1 MNKYLSRQFSI
12 VSLTCIIIIAV
23 ILGLLYRFIAIN
35 QLTQQVSNA
44 NIHLT
49 EIIANTVLAD
59 AKELLSKN
67 RIPTTHWPILKISR
81 ANRLDKVIKKLSNHQ
96 AITKIKLF
104 NLDGHILFSTQK
116 DEIGTSDHINDNFLS
131 AKRGE
136 PSTERKF
143 KKQLIGLDGK
153 TILLNRELVSSY
165 IPLRNTET
173 GEVIGVFEMYT
184 DATNEINEIQKT
196 EYVVHGAVTLLLFSL
211 YLFLSF
217 YIRKAGIEL
226 TANEKQLEINNQKI
240 LHFLTNFDEM
250 TELPNRNSFF
260 DDLDMLVTRNTDDSK
275 FFSVLIINI
284 DRMDWLNSYG
294 VGFGNKVIIKTADYL
309 KTLLRD
315 EDRLYRIDGSEFG
328 IILQTVSDT
337 KQVEIIANRFQ
348 ENLKDPVMIDDR
360 DIHLSLSLGI
370 SSFPNDTQSKDDL
383 IAYASSAM
391 HRAKAI
397 GGNNYMLY
405 SPDIIRKTMQR
416 YEMEIDLRQ
425 ALNKGEFEVYYQP
438 KIDIKQVRVV
448 GAEALIRWNHPEK
461 GLVVPDEF
469 IPLLESTGQIIP
481 VGQWIMEQAC
491 IQCKRWHA
499 LGYTD
504 MSIAV
509 NISAKQFISDLLIHT
524 KQALSNSDLSPEYLE
539 LEITESILAKDASK
553 AIEILSIIKQNGIK
567 LSIDDFG
574 TGYSSLNY
582 LASFPVDYL
591 KVDRSFINDITT
603 NKRNASITETIIAM
617 SKALEMSVIVEG
629 IETEDQLEYVRN
641 MHCELA
647 QGYLFSKPV
656 PEEEFI
662 KLLEIRNHQLQKSG

>member
-1 MNKYLSRQFSI
+1 MNKHLSRQFSI
-12 VSLTCIIIIAV
+12 VSLTSIIIIAV
-23 ILGLLYRFIAIN
+23 IIGLLYRFIATN
-35 QLTQQVSNA
+35 QVIQQVSNA

-49 EIIANTVLAD
+49 EIIANTILVD
-59 AKELLSKN
+59 TKELLDMN
-67 RIPTTHWPILKISR
+67 PIPSTQWPILKISR
-81 ANRLDKVIKKLSNHQ
+81 KNRLAKEIKRLSNHQ
-96 AITKIKLF
+96 TITKIKLF
-104 NLDGHILFSTQK
+104 NLDGYVVFSTK
-116 DEIGTSDHINDNFLS
+116 KEELGTKVKIDDNFLS
-131 AKRGE
+131 AKEGK

-143 KKQLIGLDGK
+143 KKQLTGLNGK
-153 TILLNRELVSSY
+153 TTFYNRELFSSY
-165 IPLRNTET
+165 VPVKNNET
-173 GEVIGVFEMYT
+173 GEVIGVFEMYSDAT
-184 DATNEINEIQKT
+184 DAINAIQKT
-196 EYVVHGAVTLLLFSL
+196 EYMIYGSVTILLSLL
-211 YLFLSF
+211 YLFLYF
-217 YIRKAGIEL
+217 YIRKVGVTLIE
-226 TANEKQLEINNQKI
+226 NEKQLEITNQKI

-250 TELPNRNSFF
+250 TELPNRSSFN
-260 DDLDMLVTRNTDDSK
+260 DDLDILVTKHADNSQ
-275 FFSVLIINI
+275 FFAVLIINI

-294 VGFGNKVIIKTADYL
+294 VGFGNKVIIKTANHL
-309 KTLLRD
+309 NTLLRD

-337 KQVEIIANRFQ
+337 KQVEIIAERFQ
-348 ENLKDPVMIDDR
+348 ENFKEPVRISDR

-370 SSFPNDTQSKDDL
+370 SSFPDNTQNKDDL

-405 SPDIIRKTMQR
+405 SPDIIRKTMQL
-416 YEMEIDLRQ
+416 YEMEISLRQ
-425 ALNKGEFEVYYQP
+425 ALNKGQFEVYYQP
-438 KIDIKQVRVV
+438 KVNITQTRVV
-448 GAEALIRWNHPEK
+448 GAEALIRWNHPER
-461 GLVVPDEF
+461 GLVNPDEF

-481 VGQWIMEQAC
+481 VGQWVMEQAC
-491 IQCKRWHA
+491 IQCKRWHD

-524 KQALSNSDLSPEYLE
+524 QEALSDSGLPPEFLE

-617 SKALEMSVIVEG
+617 SKALEMAVIVEG
-629 IETEDQLEYVRN
+629 IETEEQLEYVRN

-662 KLLEIRNHQLQKSG
+662 KLLEDRDYQLQKSG